1 VEILDLSNNFNRLS
15 ISDIARKFEVS
26 RTYVYKIIEAYQL
39 EVRQMG
45 RKQTIDMADFANAMR
60 WYNENERDVA

>member
-1 VEILDLSNNFNRLS
+1 LS